1 MATYN
6 SRQDDTVVFGRE
18 FKLNVSMDPDG
29 DYHMED
35 VEFFCQFTAG
45 GKCVTLTKSDMIR
58 VDANNYVA
66 PLDSKAFGKGCLCI
80 RYEADIPDDAFADG
94 YRHEKFDIPTK
105 IKIV

>member
-1 MATYN
+1 MATYRN
-6 SRQDDTVVFGRE
+6 KQDDTIISGSE
-18 FKLNVSMDPDG
+18 FKLNISMDPDG

-35 VEFFCQFTAG
+35 VDFFCLFTAG

-80 RYEADIPDDAFADG
+80 RHRLLYLLVAQ
-94 YRHEKFDIPTK
+94 
-105 IKIV
+105 